1 MSEFL
6 VVVEIG
12 RAVPPSAVPAP
23 LCGISINVRPN
34 GADSRP
40 RRRIAIHDGVMRA
53 AGVGALAHAEEQAR
67 GAFVRY
73 VRERLERHGVHTRTL
88 TYAPIHLAFITFSGP
103 VVEATMDIRD
113 ESIVTVA
120 DLDAYL
126 IRLRPAEVLGV
137 TATALAP
144 GGARVVV

>member
-12 RAVPPSAVPAP
+12 KAVPPSALLAP
-23 LCGISINVRPN
+23 LRGIPIEVRPN

-40 RRRIAIHDGVMRA
+40 RRGIAIHDGVMRA
-53 AGVGALAHAEEQAR
+53 AGVGAVAHAGEQAR

-73 VRERLERHGVHTRTL
+73 VRERLERHGAHARTFAY
-88 TYAPIHLAFITFSGP
+88 TPIHLAFLTFAGP
-103 VVEATMDIRD
+103 VVEATIDIRD

-120 DLDAYL
+120 DLEAHL

-137 TATALAP
+137 TAGGSAP
-144 GGARVVV
+144 AGHE

>member
-12 RAVPPSAVPAP
+12 KAVPPSALPAP
-23 LCGISINVRPN
+23 LCRTRIEVRPN
-34 GADSRP
+34 GAESRP
-40 RRRIAIHDGVMRA
+40 RPGIAIHDGVMRA
-53 AGVGALAHAEEQAR
+53 AGVGAVVHAGEQAR

-73 VRERLERHGVHTRTL
+73 VCERLERHGAQAGTFAYT
-88 TYAPIHLAFITFSGP
+88 PIHLAFLTFAGP
-103 VVEATMDIRD
+103 VVEATIDIRD

-120 DLDAYL
+120 ELEARL

-137 TATALAP
+137 TAGSLAP
-144 GGARVVV
+144 AGHE